1 MLVRLLLKKGEN
13 MLPLSMAKA
22 GDRVMVAR
30 IGGNDEA
37 KKHLEDLGFVVGE
50 PVQVVSAPG
59 NGNVIVALKG
69 ARLAITSQMA
79 NKIQVSEAQE

>member
-1 MLVRLLLKKGEN
+1 
-13 MLPLSMAKA
+13 MLPLSMAQA
-22 GDRVMVAR
+22 GDQLMVVR
-30 IGGNDEA
+30 IGGKDEK
-37 KKHLEDLGFVVGE
+37 KKHLEDLGFVVGT

-79 NKIQVSEAQE
+79 AKIQVTEGEKQ